1 MGARRG
7 RPAVPVELD
16 DAERETLERW
26 ARRPK
31 SSQALALRCRIVL
44 GAASGRANNDLA
56 AELGCH
62 PATVSKWRK
71 RFAQRRLDGLA
82 DDPRPGP
89 PRKITDAVIEDV
101 LVRTLETVPADATHW
116 STRSMATAAGVSQTA
131 VSQIWRAFG
140 LKPHLIDEYKVSP
153 DPQFVDKVRDVAGL
167 YLNPP
172 EAAVVLCVDDKTQIQ
187 ALDRTAPILPLMPGT
202 PQRRTHD
209 YRRHGTTDLFAALD
223 AASGK
228 VITSMTA
235 RHRSEEFR
243 SFLNLIDKQVPDGL
257 DVHIVL
263 DNVSTHKT
271 PTIKRWLLRHPR
283 FKPPL
288 HPHLQLPDEP
298 RRALVLRARH
308 QVAPPLNPPLRHRAQ
323 GLHQPLDRQLERQPE
338 TVRVAQDRRRD
349 LRHHGRIYAT
359 NSPLRTLG
367 VSCTVELNGRV
378 ACPPDRDSQN

>member
-7 RPAVPVELD
+7 RPTVAVELSGT
-16 DAERETLERW
+16 EREVLERW

-44 GAASGRANNDLA
+44 AA
-56 AELGCH
+56 AEGRHNNEIAAALGCH
-62 PATVSKWRK
+62 AATAGKWRR
-71 RFAQRRLDGLA
+71 RFVERCLDGLA
-82 DDPRPGP
+82 DDPRTGP

-101 LVRTLETVPADATHW
+101 LVRTLETAPSDATHW
-116 STRSMATAAGVSQTA
+116 STRSMAAAAGVSQTA

-140 LKPHLIDEYKVSP
+140 LKPHLVEEFKVSP
-153 DPQFVDKVRDVAGL
+153 DPQFVDKVRDVVGL

-172 EAAVVLCVDDKTQIQ
+172 EAAVVLCAGEKTGVQ
-187 ALDRTAPILPLMPGT
+187 AIDRTAPILPLMPGT

-228 VITSMTA
+228 VIASMSP

-243 SFLNLIDKQVPDGL
+243 KFLNLIDKEIPDGL

-271 PTIKRWLLRHPR
+271 PAIQRWLIRHPR
-283 FKPPL
+283 FKL
-288 HPHLQLPDEP
+288 HFTPTYASWMNLVERWFSELTTKQIRRGTHRSVTELKDSINEWTDNWNQNPRPFTWRKTADQIFDTMASYMQQIPHSG
-298 RRALVLRARH
+298 H
-308 QVAPPLNPPLRHRAQ
+308 
-323 GLHQPLDRQLERQPE
+323 
-338 TVRVAQDRRRD
+338 
-349 LRHHGRIYAT
+349 
-359 NSPLRTLG
+359 
-367 VSCTVELNGRV
+367 
-378 ACPPDRDSQN
+378 